1 MEDDDDDDEE
11 DTSCDLLEGSRS
23 RPITK
28 TVKVNFTITNSF
40 MKDYSINLLMISR
53 LKYFPLAVLQSLMF
67 NVYGNFGISKIEFFI
82 FFRTERLKQHFNEK
96 CDSRWLQSGLSFPKL
111 WWFFQISIKER
122 RHLNSS
128 PTGEESCQM
137 CPCFSIVHTLQ
148 LLVLVNII
156 HKQSRNFNKN

>member
-96 CDSRWLQSGLSFPKL
+96 YDS
-111 WWFFQISIKER
+111 
-122 RHLNSS
+122 
-128 PTGEESCQM
+128 
-137 CPCFSIVHTLQ
+137 
-148 LLVLVNII
+148 
-156 HKQSRNFNKN
+156 